1 MGIAR
6 VSVVSNSSTY
16 RCGAP
21 GKGFT
26 MLTDVIQRC
35 QYPGIKLGFGGLSEA
50 ICPTTAS
57 LLTVAE

>member
-6 VSVVSNSSTY
+6 VSVVSNPSTY

-26 MLTDVIQRC
+26 MLTDAIQRC
-35 QYPGIKLGFGGLSEA
+35 QYPGIKLGFSGLSEA
-50 ICPTTAS
+50 ICPTTA
-57 LLTVAE
+57 